1 MDKKRSNPMEWLNQM
16 VGEPYYF
23 FHFLAFFSYFIVRSS
38 ASNVLSP
45 QITQLLFYR
54 ISNFLILGIGNS
66 SGFGLLY
73 ADCIQGNR
81 VTLKK
86 KFFNGV
92 MYCFFSLLCKQM
104 AREET
109 WEAFIADTLFFG
121 KIFLIALT
129 VIMDY
134 HLTLWY
140 LVVFSGIIVA
150 YLAKIILNAVSFAY
164 ELIFLGSA
172 SKLTPLQLEALL
184 TEGNTSRFW
193 LVEFRAS
200 FSSSC
205 RRASRCFPELSIRYS
220 NKNLSFG
227 IVDLGLFP
235 NAAEKFGISPGG
247 SMGQL
252 PTYILFENAIEVSRF
267 PEFNFEATPTPP
279 ITKRLLA
286 RHFELDRHLLEYVNG
301 K

>member
-45 QITQLLFYR
+45 QITQVLFYR
-54 ISNFLILGIGNS
+54 EIQAVLAFFMLIA
-66 SGFGLLY
+66 Y
-73 ADCIQGNR
+73 
-81 VTLKK
+81 K
-86 KFFNGV
+86 
-92 MYCFFSLLCKQM
+92 M

-129 VIMDY
+129 LIMDY

-140 LVVFSGIIVA
+140 LVVFSVIYV
-150 YLAKIILNAVSFAY
+150 LTQQPPY
-164 ELIFLGSA
+164 EELGSA

-205 RRASRCFPELSIRYS
+205 RRASRCFPELSITYS